1 MDVFDAVAD
10 PVRRR
15 IVVLLGDG
23 PRTAGAL
30 AAAFPDISRPAV
42 SRHLRVLR
50 EAGLITAELVGRERH
65 YRAEHGPLSEIDAWL
80 DAVRGQVWERR
91 LDALETE
98 VHRARRDRRARP
110 PAGGAPAEEPK
121 RSTG

>member
-1 MDVFDAVAD
+1 MFSVDVFDAVAD

-30 AAAFPDISRPAV
+30 AAAFPEISRPAV

-50 EAGLITAELVGRERH
+50 EAGLVEAELVGRERH
-65 YRAEHGPLSEIDAWL
+65 YRVEHGPLREIERWL
-80 DAVRGQVWERR
+80 ATARRRVWDQR

-98 VHRARRDRRARP
+98 VHRTRRDRARGP
-110 PAGGAPAEEPK
+110 GEEPMDA